1 MIKKL
6 ALAIVVMV
14 IGTLKR
20 WLGSCLLM
28 FRLLV
33 FFPNYSRFLYT
44 VGFNCFSHA
53 KSQRTIRDFG
63 HKDIPITLLK
73 NKFGKSSPFRLLRLG
88 VSYLP
93 HAKTLRTRR

>member
-14 IGTLKR
+14 IGTLKG

-33 FFPNYSRFLYT
+33 FSRIIPVAYIPLVLT
-44 VGFNCFSHA
+44 VFQ
-53 KSQRTIRDFG
+53 SQRTIRDFG
-63 HKDIPITLLK
+63 HKNIPITLLK
-73 NKFGKSSPFRLLRLG
+73 NKFGKSSPWRLLRLG